1 MVNIVPVARKLQPE
15 DFIPNYDYQL
25 QGIPVDEVESQ
36 KQKQFL
42 QMFLVENFEI
52 LESQTAGMSIDQ
64 INSYIKGAKD
74 AMAFV
79 NLWIDSLNTLV
90 EDES

>member
-1 MVNIVPVARKLQPE
+1 MVNIIPVARKLQPE
-15 DFIPNYDYQL
+15 DFVPNYDYQL
-25 QGIPVDEVESQ
+25 QDVPVNEVESQ

-42 QMFLVENFEI
+42 HMFLVENFEV
-52 LESQTAGMSIDQ
+52 LESQTSGMSIEQ

-79 NLWIDSLNTLV
+79 NLWIDSLNALV